1 MKTKSLIKIFA
12 SSIVFVAACGQADP
26 GPLGSWLGAA
36 LTENAE
42 FENSDRANA
51 YARNAYA
58 RNAYARNPESTN
70 LASYQ
75 GVSYAGVKLGSDFID
90 NVTVV
95 DGKLTGKRRSDN
107 AQLTGSALKNARLK
121 GRYTDS
127 SEVDIRIDDVVYDST
142 YDLNWN
148 YASVSFDSG
157 ATWEPYCKNGE
168 AVLPVTSRWSATSTR
183 ISDSTLF
190 TLACDMAALA
200 KCVKWGYNPQR
211 SKQECD
217 GAGHCKQQPLDDWH
231 EACTRL
237 VTADYCGDGVPHT
250 RTGTPIDIYDNLDI
264 QTRSGTLRGVEADW
278 SANGARCIRQTRW
291 VNATGLGNDLDYIT
305 AHCPERLAINNPVSC
320 GGDPYKGNADVTNF
334 PSSAGYSVDTSVRNL
349 LRVDSYG
356 FLP

>member
-1 MKTKSLIKIFA
+1 MHPNTE
-12 SSIVFVAACGQADP
+12 IV
-26 GPLGSWLGAA
+26 
-36 LTENAE
+36 
-42 FENSDRANA
+42 NSDV
-51 YARNAYA
+51 
-58 RNAYARNPESTN
+58 TN
-70 LASYQ
+70 RRSLNGEATNRRSLNSGSVNSVEYQ
-75 GVSYAGVKLGSDFID
+75 GILFAGVTLGGDSVD

-107 AQLTGSALKNARLK
+107 AQLVGGALKNSRLK

-127 SEVDIRIDDVVYDST
+127 SVVDIRIDDVVHDNVYDV
-142 YDLNWN
+142 DWN
-148 YASVSFDSG
+148 YASVSFDG
-157 ATWEPYCKNGE
+157 GTTWQPYCKDGE
-168 AVLPVTSRWSATSTR
+168 PVLPIMSRWSATNSR
-183 ISDSTLF
+183 INDPSVF
-190 TLACDMAALA
+190 TFACDMAGLA

-217 GAGHCKQQPLDDWH
+217 GAGNCKQQPLDNWH

-237 VTADYCGDGVPHT
+237 VVADYCGDGVPHT
-250 RTGTPIDIYDNLDI
+250 RNGTPIDIYDNLDI

-291 VNATGLGNDLDYIT
+291 VNATGLGNDMDYVI

-349 LRVDSYG
+349 LRNDSYG
-356 FLP
+356 FLQ